1 MRWWFWISCFFA
13 LIIIASLIALPFGA
27 VRYIEKHD
35 RALTGRE
42 ITVED
47 IDFNLITGN
56 VGIEGLT
63 IYEQNHQDTFFQA
76 GLLEVHLALSKLLQ
90 DKIHLRKVLL
100 QAPFVHI
107 QQRGNAFNF
116 DDLLTLVKKRDTT
129 TVPPSTPYTWAV
141 DEVQL
146 REGRFVYEDQ
156 IVGSLLELDSL
167 MILSNSLS
175 DGNPL
180 IPATISFRSG
190 EGKWDTRLNLD
201 LKKKTYAV
209 NTQIDNWPLQ
219 PFTPYLTRGIQ
230 LSGFDSEAA
239 ADFSL
244 AGSYQNTD
252 SLAIKGTFD
261 LRDFRMINRENDS
274 LVAWN
279 SLSITIDTANS
290 FAQRYDFGNIK
301 MKNPYLYF
309 EMTEDGDNFT
319 RAMNLTQADS
329 MAQETMQNEQ
339 EFNSPFEYL
348 ALYLYDL
355 TQAYLSDNYIADT
368 VSVTGGRLLYADHT
382 THDPFDMHI
391 SDLSALSTAITQAD
405 KYADFDIHAKVNQKG
420 NLAGDLHVS
429 RLGIRD
435 MMFNVQV
442 DNLYLSEVN
451 PYVDYYM
458 GHSFLDGN
466 LIFISKN
473 TIDDYYLKSENTLL
487 VEQVDVGK
495 NTETN
500 ALYAVP
506 MKLAIALLRN
516 PKGNVDIELPIEGQ
530 LDDPEYKVGRIILQ
544 VLVNVFVKA
553 ATSPYKLLANM
564 VGAGEED
571 MKAITFGPLQEELSN
586 KQQGKLKN
594 IAKVLE
600 EKPELKAAFAP
611 ANTTYE
617 KKVIAVAEA
626 KKAFWNTQAASS
638 QDSAWLQQMVVV
650 PGDSLFIRFIQSN
663 LGPEDAVTQDNLP
676 ETCESVV
683 GRTKVDSIS
692 AGLWKNRRAAID
704 HFFSENTELS
714 SESWSFMA
722 ADSTA
727 ADTVAQV
734 YYQVKYRV
742 D

>member
-1 MRWWFWISCFFA
+1 MRWWFWITCFFA
-13 LIIIASLIALPFGA
+13 LILIASLIALPFGA
-27 VRYIEKHD
+27 IWYVEKHD
-35 RALTGRE
+35 RELVGRE

-56 VGIEGLT
+56 LGIEGLT

-76 GLLEVHLALSKLLQ
+76 SLLEVRLALTKLFQ
-90 DKIHLRKVLL
+90 DKVHLRKVLL

-107 QQRGNAFNF
+107 QQRGNTFNF
-116 DDLLTLVKKRDTT
+116 DDLLALTPEDSL
-129 TVPPSTPYTWAV
+129 STASASPAYAW
-141 DEVQL
+141 EIENLQL
-146 REGRFVYEDQ
+146 YEGRVVYEDLV
-156 IVGSLLELDSL
+156 VGSQLVLDSL
-167 MILSNSLS
+167 KILSNGLS
-175 DGNPL
+175 DEVPF

-190 EGKWDTRLNLD
+190 EGKLDTRLTLD

-209 NTQIDNWPLQ
+209 KAQIANWPLQ
-219 PFTPYLTRGIQ
+219 PFTPYLTRSIRI
-230 LSGFDSEAA
+230 SAFDSKAG
-239 ADFSL
+239 ADFSM
-244 AGSYQNTD
+244 AGSYQNID
-252 SLAIKGTFD
+252 SLAIRGEFD
-261 LRDFRMINRENDS
+261 IQGFKMLNMDNDS
-274 LVAWN
+274 LIAFKRLN
-279 SLSITIDTANS
+279 IEIDTANTV
-290 FAQRYDFGNIK
+290 AQRYDFGNIK
-301 MKNPYLYF
+301 LENPYLYF
-309 EMTEDGDNFT
+309 ELTEEGDNFT
-319 RAMNLTQADS
+319 RAMNLTKADS
-329 MAQETMQNEQ
+329 LAQEEMQE
-339 EFNSPFEYL
+339 EKDFNTPFEYL
-348 ALYLYDL
+348 TLYLYEL
-355 TQAYLSDNYIADT
+355 TEAYISDNYIADT
-368 VSVTGGRLLYADHT
+368 ILITGGRFHYTDLA
-382 THDPFDMHI
+382 THDPFSMQI
-391 SDLSALSTAITQAD
+391 SELSALSTAITQAD
-405 KYADFDIHAKVNQKG
+405 KYADFDIHARVNQKG
-420 NLAGDLHVS
+420 SLAGDLHVS

-435 MMFNVQV
+435 MMFNVQI
-442 DNLYLSEVN
+442 DNLFLSDVN

-487 VEQVDVGK
+487 VEQIEVGK

-506 MKLAIALLRN
+506 MKLAIALLRD
-516 PKGNVDIELPIEGQ
+516 PKGNVDMELPIEGQ
-530 LDDPEYKVGRIILQ
+530 LDDPEYKVGHIILQ

-571 MKAITFGPLQEELSN
+571 MKAINFNPLQDQLSN

-611 ANTTYE
+611 TNLAFE

-626 KKAFWNTQAASS
+626 KKAYWNRESVAAR
-638 QDSAWLQQMVVV
+638 DSAWLQQMVVV

-676 ETCESVV
+676 EACESVV
-683 GRTKVDSIS
+683 GHTKVDSIS
-692 AGLWKNRRAAID
+692 AGLWKNRRAAIE
-704 HFFSENTELS
+704 HFFEENSELS
-714 SESWSFMA
+714 PESWSFMA